1 MFIIVRLLKENISDE
16 AKGLRSGK
24 NLQAKKSLDRL
35 GVVQREVQASV
46 SEVDRTKRVYFSEES
61 DALEVATKAQG
72 YSCIRRYSSLR
83 HFTAELL
90 NPIRYCFGYL
100 WPTPTSLFVKLSS

>member
-72 YSCIRRYSSLR
+72 NSCNRRYSSDRETL
-83 HFTAELL
+83 LL
-90 NPIRYCFGYL
+90 NFSTLLGTALGICGPQQFRCL
-100 WPTPTSLFVKLSS
+100 